1 MAGQQN
7 PGTYRVRIRS
17 ADLEVEVEAPDAGYV
32 DAKVAE
38 LLDWMGLEALETSE
52 NEPATPKSGVSAA
65 KSGVS
70 AAKSG
75 VSASGKP
82 PSLVEHVHSVSPS
95 GGLEHVLAVGYYL
108 EHHRGANGGFRRRDL
123 AQAFKTMRYN
133 HSNPGVPI
141 ASGRR
146 QGLLMDGAEADK
158 IRLSETAD
166 DWVRARLRGE

>member
-38 LLDWMGLEALETSE
+38 LLDWIGLEALETSE
-52 NEPATPKSGVSAA
+52 NEPSTPN
-65 KSGVS
+65 SGVS

-108 EHHRGANGGFRRRDL
+108 EHHRGADGGFRRRDL

-166 DWVRARLRGE
+166 EWVRARLRGE